1 MTDVLLTQAPTTTA
15 ATDSL
20 MATVLRFPTPVLEGL
35 DGRSPT
41 LPEPVAQTLDAL
53 VTMVAQLQTTDS
65 GWPSDLPQTPETLAP
80 YVAEEIDR
88 VLEAWSH
95 APPKPTPS
103 ILEAIAP
110 SGLPQQTSHYIDVDT
125 WRSRLLWAVVRG
137 SAIAMQWMEG
147 LEATVVLSPDAAP
160 IQGQVRLVPYGILTL
175 EQTIAFDLTTQQ
187 QPSPL
192 LDASVLLQS
201 QTPDSQGLEQTPCSV
216 ENLLA
221 LLLDGLQVTTPRL
234 KPLLDG
240 QRVDILQPEQ
250 TWQRGHIQLQFGFEF
265 IPHSPAPSD
274 TSPLDPTL
282 LAPTPSD
289 TADIPSPP
297 TTAGQPTPTQ
307 CAVQEP
313 ERTALIAAVIAH
325 QRQEA
330 IAHRA
335 EAWQAIAQMPT
346 VQSIGDWAY
355 QACQVT
361 ETLRHPALTYHSML
375 LHQAIPVYQWQR
387 WLLWQIS
394 RSAYPV
400 MQLLGGISVQVL
412 QPGTAWQS
420 GTLHLWAG
428 LHLKTET
435 QDLLLDLTTGQAQDQ
450 PHSAIH
456 PDAIARPR
464 CLGWNAELLSI
475 ESLQKAVLEQCY
487 HTPLLD
493 QLRSPL
499 PVDLWN
505 AESDRPTPA
514 TLQLDLQLEFWDIPP
529 R

>member
-1 MTDVLLTQAPTTTA
+1 
-15 ATDSL
+15 

-53 VTMVAQLQTTDS
+53 VTMVAQLQSTDS
-65 GWPSDLPQTPETLAP
+65 GWPSDLPQTPETIAP

-95 APPKPTPS
+95 ASPKRTPS

-147 LEATVVLSPDAAP
+147 LEARVVLSPDAAP

-175 EQTIAFDLTTQQ
+175 DQTIAFDLTTQQ

-201 QTPDSQGLEQTPCSV
+201 QTPDTQGLNQTPCSV
-216 ENLLA
+216 ENLLE
-221 LLLDGLQVTTPRL
+221 LLLDGLHVLTPRL
-234 KPLLDG
+234 KPLLTG
-240 QRVDILQPEQ
+240 QRVDILQPDQ
-250 TWQRGHIQLQFGFEF
+250 TWQQGHIQLKFGFEF
-265 IPHSPAPSD
+265 IPQPPSPSD
-274 TSPLDPTL
+274 TSDT
-282 LAPTPSD
+282 SD
-289 TADIPSPP
+289 TKDGSSQPPS
-297 TTAGQPTPTQ
+297 ASEQPIPTQ

-313 ERTALIAAVIAH
+313 ERTSLIAAVIAH

-361 ETLRHPALTYHSML
+361 ETLRHPALTYHPML

-400 MQLLGGISVQVL
+400 MQLLGGISAQVL
-412 QPGTAWQS
+412 QPGRSWQS
-420 GTLHLWAG
+420 GTLRLWAG
-428 LHLKTET
+428 LHLTTET

-450 PHSAIH
+450 PHTAIH
-456 PDAIARPR
+456 PDAIARPC

-499 PVDLWN
+499 PVDLWV
-505 AESDRPTPA
+505 AESDRPTTA
-514 TLQLDLQLEFWDIPP
+514 TLQLDLQLEFWDIPL

>member
-175 EQTIAFDLTTQQ
+175 DQTIAFDLTTQQ

-201 QTPDSQGLEQTPCSV
+201 QTPDTQGLEQTPCSV
-216 ENLLA
+216 ENLLE

-282 LAPTPSD
+282 LDPTPSD

-297 TTAGQPTPTQ
+297 TTVGQPTPTQ

-335 EAWQAIAQMPT
+335 EAWQAIACH
-346 VQSIGDWAY
+346 ANR
-355 QACQVT
+355 A
-361 ETLRHPALTYHSML
+361 
-375 LHQAIPVYQWQR
+375 VYW
-387 WLLWQIS
+387 
-394 RSAYPV
+394 
-400 MQLLGGISVQVL
+400 
-412 QPGTAWQS
+412 
-420 GTLHLWAG
+420 
-428 LHLKTET
+428 
-435 QDLLLDLTTGQAQDQ
+435 
-450 PHSAIH
+450 
-456 PDAIARPR
+456 
-464 CLGWNAELLSI
+464 
-475 ESLQKAVLEQCY
+475 
-487 HTPLLD
+487 
-493 QLRSPL
+493 
-499 PVDLWN
+499 
-505 AESDRPTPA
+505 
-514 TLQLDLQLEFWDIPP
+514 
-529 R
+529 